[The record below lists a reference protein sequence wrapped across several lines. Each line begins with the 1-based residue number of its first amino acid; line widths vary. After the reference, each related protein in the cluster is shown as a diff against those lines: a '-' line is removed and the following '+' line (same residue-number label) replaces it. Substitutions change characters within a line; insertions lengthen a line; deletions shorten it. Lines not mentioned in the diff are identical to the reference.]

1 MTTLTIK
8 NLIKRTTI
16 IQEMMTLSL
25 IQAASR
31 SQETF
36 QVYLNDL
43 KTNLFESANS
53 IDRILQDREKS
64 PADLSIR
71 SRRAYQWIKH
81 LSNDVNLREHLDALQ
96 RINLFL
102 PQIKKPGL
110 FKKHR
115 VDFVFFHLG
124 SLYKIQ
130 RKNSSLEITAQEC
143 FITAPDNVLIA
154 LLKVALEK
162 KDSNSLQDI
171 RNYTFSPTY
180 QAARE
185 SLEYLDIPP
194 DSYAVG
200 SEFNLLDSYSR
211 VNEIYFQG
219 DLDKP
224 HLVWSNRL
232 TFRKF
237 GHYQWDTNTVM
248 ISRTLDQ
255 PRMPAYV
262 LDYVMFHE
270 LLHKKMGLKLVN
282 QHRFAHTHAFR
293 VEERKFKQFKEA
305 QQKLNKITKKA

>member
-8 NLIKRTTI
+8 KLIKRTTI
-16 IQEMMTLSL
+16 IQEMMTLSQ

-43 KTNLFESANS
+43 KMNLFESVNS
-53 IDRILQDREKS
+53 LDRILQDREKS

-71 SRRAYQWIKH
+71 SRRAYQWIKN

-110 FKKHR
+110 FNKYR
-115 VDFVFFHLG
+115 VDFAFFHLG

-143 FITAPDNVLIA
+143 FVTAPDNVLIA

-162 KDSNSLQDI
+162 EDSNSLKDI

-185 SLEYLDIPP
+185 SLEYLNIPP
-194 DSYAVG
+194 DSYAAG
-200 SEFNLLDSYSR
+200 SVFNLLDSFSR
-211 VNEIYFQG
+211 VNQTYFQG
-219 DLDKP
+219 DLPKP

-282 QHRFAHTHAFR
+282 HHRVAHTHAFR

-305 QQKLNKITKKA
+305 QQKLNKLTKKA